1 MQRRRVQRT
10 SLLCP
15 KSHYSLEHLITGP
28 LRNINT
34 FYFRHRLTVFF
45 KFSSIFVSSVASFW
59 SIKKK
64 KLGISSPHSP
74 PWLTR
79 FPVASTSKAQRS
91 RDRNID
97 TILKSSVAQH
107 QTFRSVWNQYEPQQS
122 YYSPLCCLA
131 LSRIAKWLLSYQID
145 ISSNTLPLSYFF
157 SQQRTLD
164 TI

>member
-64 KLGISSPHSP
+64 KIRDFQSAFTSMVDAFPSCKYVQSATEQGQKHRYNPEEFCCTAPDIPFRLELVRTTAKLLFSTLLLGSFTH
-74 PWLTR
+74 
-79 FPVASTSKAQRS
+79 
-91 RDRNID
+91 
-97 TILKSSVAQH
+97 
-107 QTFRSVWNQYEPQQS
+107 
-122 YYSPLCCLA
+122 C
-131 LSRIAKWLLSYQID
+131 
-145 ISSNTLPLSYFF
+145 
-157 SQQRTLD
+157 
-164 TI
+164 